1 MSLIFPLVV
10 MITHKHLHSKEPYS
24 AWMKTNTT
32 VIIFPSQIQIAA
44 GSSWGGLIWRHVSKG
59 GTDVASSELPNSQST
74 CEVSS

>member
-1 MSLIFPLVV
+1 

-24 AWMKTNTT
+24 VWMKTNTCS

-44 GSSWGGLIWRHVSKG
+44 DNNWGGLIRRHVSKG
-59 GTDVASSELPNSQST
+59 GTDVASSKLPNSQST